1 MDMSTFKEY
10 LPVLAPI
17 IILEFVLMILALHSI
32 IKHDRFKAG
41 SKAIWIPVVI
51 FLQIIGPILYFVI
64 GKEDD

>member
-32 IKHDRFKAG
+32 IKHDRFKVG